1 MTEFLEPQ
9 GIRFIY
15 AALFLLRPAGLWL
28 PFTVLYCA
36 MVVPLGERRAVF
48 FSLSR
53 VVLFF
58 AKMLYVL
65 VRPLLYCS
73 RFVSW
78 LFTCKKDRRDG
89 EEVDEGLH
97 RQREHNLVV
106 GSDESEKIFLKM
118 LNVLNGVLTAIFFL
132 ACLIMK

>member
-1 MTEFLEPQ
+1 MPRSFYYGRPAC
-9 GIRFIY
+9 G
-15 AALFLLRPAGLWL
+15 FLLLSFIALWL
-28 PFTVLYCA
+28 LPSA
-36 MVVPLGERRAVF
+36 KERRF
-48 FSLSR
+48 FSLSG

-65 VRPLLYCS
+65 VRPLLHCS
-73 RFVSW
+73 RFVSL

-106 GSDESEKIFLKM
+106 GSDESEKIFLNAKC
-118 LNVLNGVLTAIFFL
+118 AKRCADCYFFFL
-132 ACLIMK
+132 LA